1 MEEKNLL
8 KIALIS
14 SLFGVLLILFIS
26 EKTDLSMSNI
36 ANITNSSIDQKV
48 KIKGYI
54 TSLAETPGLYILN
67 VRDNTGEITTII
79 FKEEKIN
86 LSKNDL
92 IEVEGK
98 VSKYKDKIEIIA
110 DLIILIK

>member
-1 MEEKNLL
+1 M
-8 KIALIS
+8 
-14 SLFGVLLILFIS
+14 
-26 EKTDLSMSNI
+26 
-36 ANITNSSIDQKV
+36 
-48 KIKGYI
+48 
-54 TSLAETPGLYILN
+54 YILN